1 MRLSEFFA
9 EATTCEADPGA
20 ETVVEGELHVR
31 GRTFTDTVISDD
43 SRGEGTKR
51 LTVDLTVS
59 LLEPRG
65 RLNGTFAL
73 APEAGGSWFGALVGT
88 IEGGRI
94 TAHGLARGA
103 GAFQGRVMRVD
114 FRQVDSVARPAACA
128 EPLAFFQMNGFILE
142 PEALA
147 GEEGRSDDV

>member
-1 MRLSEFFA
+1 MRLSEFLA

-43 SRGEGTKR
+43 SRVEGTNT

-59 LLEPRG
+59 LSEPRG
-65 RLNGTFAL
+65 RLHGTFAL
-73 APEAGGSWFGALVGT
+73 APEAEGSWSGALVGT

-94 TAHGLARGA
+94 TAHGLASGV
-103 GAFQGRVMRVD
+103 GAFQGLTMRVD
-114 FRQVDSVARPAACA
+114 FRQVDAVTRQAAHP

-142 PEALA
+142 P
-147 GEEGRSDDV
+147 